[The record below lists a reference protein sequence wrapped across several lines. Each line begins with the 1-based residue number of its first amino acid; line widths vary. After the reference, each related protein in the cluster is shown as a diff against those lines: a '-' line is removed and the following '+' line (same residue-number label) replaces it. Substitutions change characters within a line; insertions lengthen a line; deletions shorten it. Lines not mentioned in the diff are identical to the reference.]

1 MRIASAAPGAP
12 GAASVLPDLPKGLEP
27 WIAAW
32 IRRAEEENRLLV
44 ENGAEAAA
52 AARCRLL
59 VLFIESAREWLDAE
73 VDVAEAAEVTGRCEE
88 TVRRA
93 LRAGALPDRRPAGR
107 GHHRVRRGDLPAL
120 TRGYDPAADAVRL
133 AGRRG
138 AP

>member
-1 MRIASAAPGAP
+1 MMTIASAASGPA

-27 WIAAW
+27 WMAAW
-32 IRRAEEENRLLV
+32 IGRAEEENRVLR

-52 AARCRLL
+52 AGRCRLL
-59 VLFIESAREWLDAE
+59 VQFVEAAREWLDAE

-93 LRAGALPDRRPAGR
+93 VRAGELPDRRHAGR
-107 GHHRVRRGDLPAL
+107 GRHRVRRGDLPAL

-133 AGRRG
+133 AGLRG
-138 AP
+138 A